1 MEMEAADKTGN
12 NGKEAEPEA
21 GPSAD
26 GAPTTPRPKMA
37 DRAIGVFV
45 HESELLKM
53 DFLVSHP
60 VVKVRQVSFIS
71 TPLQFSFSWSQLMRL
86 VIGKI
91 TKVGISAVIWYWP
104 LYVHLLFLF

>member
-12 NGKEAEPEA
+12 ISKEAEPET

-60 VVKVRQVSFIS
+60 VVKVRQVRYIS
-71 TPLQFSFSWSQLMRL
+71 TPS
-86 VIGKI
+86 
-91 TKVGISAVIWYWP
+91 
-104 LYVHLLFLF
+104 LFNFVSLGASLCA